1 MNIKEELTCQYCNQ
15 IFKHPIILNCCGEN
29 ICKHHVDEM
38 VSNKFLCPLCKE
50 ENKNQIFKANKIIEK
65 LIKREL
71 HAFEL
76 DPKYETVLSSLRIE
90 IEKIA
95 AILKDPE
102 NYIYEEI
109 SELKR
114 QVDLDRER
122 LKIRI
127 DELANDL
134 IQQLE
139 SYERKF
145 KSEYKAKV
153 NLEHYNHL
161 VKTSRKQLVEFENF
175 FELFSTKNQ
184 EREEKYKDCERLVK
198 VVQPSLIEI
207 KNKLFSDLSLTY
219 QLMEHKIEDLF
230 GKLEIKVSYIDL
242 NLNKFC

>member
-1 MNIKEELTCQYCNQ
+1 MLTCQYCNQ

-50 ENKNQIFKANKIIEK
+50 ENTNQTFKANKIIEK

-153 NLEHYNHL
+153 NLEHYTGL
-161 VKTSRKQLVEFENF
+161 VESSRKQLVEFENF

-230 GKLEIKVSYIDL
+230 GKLEIKVSYTDL